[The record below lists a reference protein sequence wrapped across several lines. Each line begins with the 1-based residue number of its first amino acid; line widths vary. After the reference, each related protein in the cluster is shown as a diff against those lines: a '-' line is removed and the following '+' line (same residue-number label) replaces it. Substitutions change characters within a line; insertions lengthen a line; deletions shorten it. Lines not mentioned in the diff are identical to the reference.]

1 MGSPSVPASPSSITS
16 ILAKDEAQARMVSR
30 AGSGVSSMLSA
41 SRPPCPP
48 PAAGGGQGG
57 GTLQPGNFLHGV
69 AVAAFLVQLGQAFAE
84 VVGNHCHG
92 HGVVSRANVQRVP
105 LPILQAGNRSCLCT
119 SRVTFSTPGRR
130 PGVESSEPG
139 PSVEMFLES
148 AQTGCYS
155 EDSSEKFPDR
165 AETTPFFRSFKRGNR

>member
-1 MGSPSVPASPSSITS
+1 MGSPSVPASPPSITS
-16 ILAKDEAQARMVSR
+16 ILAKDEAQARMVRR
-30 AGSGVSSMLSA
+30 AGSGASSMLSA
-41 SRPPCPP
+41 PPPCPP
-48 PAAGGGQGG
+48 PAAGEGKVGE
-57 GTLQPGNFLHGV
+57 PSSPAASC

-84 VVGNHCHG
+84 VVGNHCRG
-92 HGVVSRANVQRVP
+92 HGVVSRANVQRVSLP
-105 LPILQAGNRSCLCT
+105 LLQAGNRSCLCA

-148 AQTGCYS
+148 ARTGCYS